1 MTRARDVATQ
11 GGLTLVKTQ
20 AIGSGVSSV
29 TVTGAFSAVYDNYKV
44 MVSGGVAS
52 AANFLA
58 AQVGGVTSGYKSG
71 FIYTTWSA
79 GVTSQ
84 QSASTNRFFLA
95 GVGMTTGITGDFD
108 LQSPFLATHTTY
120 NSRYA
125 ESTFGGGIS
134 SGVLP
139 TNTSYT
145 SLTVSI
151 DSGTMTG
158 GTICVY
164 GYNKGA

>member
-1 MTRARDVATQ
+1 MTRARDVASN
-11 GGLTLVKTQ
+11 GGLVLVKTQ

-29 TVTGAFSAVYDNYKV
+29 TISNAFNATYSNYKIL
-44 MVSGGVAS
+44 VSGGVAS
-52 AANFLA
+52 GVNFLA
-58 AQVGGVTSGYKSG
+58 AQVGGITSGYKSG

-84 QSASTNRFFLA
+84 QSASTSRFFLA
-95 GVGMTTGITGDFD
+95 GVGTTTGLTGDFD

-125 ESTFGGGIS
+125 ESSFGGGIS

-139 TNTSYT
+139 NATSYT

-158 GTICVY
+158 GTIYVY
-164 GYNKGA
+164 GYRI